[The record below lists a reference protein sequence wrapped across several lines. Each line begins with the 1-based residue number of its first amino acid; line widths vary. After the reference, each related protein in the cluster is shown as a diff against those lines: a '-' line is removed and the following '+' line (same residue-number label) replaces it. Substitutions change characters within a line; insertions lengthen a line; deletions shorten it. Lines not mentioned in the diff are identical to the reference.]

1 MIKELEK
8 GVSKVGD
15 IARGH
20 GSKSICKYGIKTVD
34 DLIWIIKNKRR
45 SVMPIKTVFYKGKKL
60 CNLNN
65 KNDAKNLNKLS
76 SLDGNLP
83 VRVKFKR
90 ARRWVG
96 DYWYYNT
103 RMQFIVAYID

>member
-8 GVSKVGD
+8 GVSNIKSDVNVCYG
-15 IARGH
+15 
-20 GSKSICKYGIKTVD
+20 KSIKYGIKTVN
-34 DLIWIIKNKRR
+34 DLIWVVKNIKRPDL
-45 SVMPIKTVFYKGKKL
+45 PIKTVFYKGKKL

-65 KNDAKNLNKLS
+65 KNYTKNLNKLS

-83 VRVKFKR
+83 VRIKSKR

-103 RMQFIVAYID
+103 RMQFMVAYID

>member
-15 IARGH
+15 IARGYCD
-20 GSKSICKYGIKTVD
+20 KSIGKCGIKTVN
-34 DLIWIIKNKRR
+34 DLIWFKKNINYPD
-45 SVMPIKTVFYKGKKL
+45 MPIKTVFYKGKKL

-65 KNDAKNLNKLS
+65 KNDTKNLNKLS

-103 RMQFIVAYID
+103 RMQFMTAYID